1 MGVDGDVVANFAP
14 LPKEAIIPSALAGQ
28 RVLDLSTDFAGA
40 WCARLLADAGA
51 AVTMRAPHPL
61 RAVAPFDDGGQSIPA
76 RAALAHR
83 KSIEFADADSAW
95 RDLFVAADIIVDSAP
110 AGSDDRAWVDALAPT
125 AAIHV
130 TITPHGLTGA
140 RAHWPGN
147 ELTADALSGW
157 ASANGLAYR
166 EPLKSSGYQPA
177 YQAGTLAFGAAL
189 CALLHR
195 QAGGDGQ
202 RIDVAVDEVL
212 AMSFAPG
219 LLRSQYEDRPW
230 PRRDAVDFTTGPVPV
245 KDGYFALTLT
255 RPHFW
260 AGAMRLL
267 GLDDLADDPRLQT
280 NHARADAENK
290 KLFVDRVEA
299 AMKAWTK
306 DDLFAG
312 LSKIPA
318 VAGPAYTM
326 DELAA
331 NPQFEARGFFE
342 DVDSVRFPGAPFKMS
357 RTPLSVAAEP
367 SDAIEDGPKPS
378 RLPSNAR
385 GPLAGMR
392 GVVLTQAWAGSL
404 ATELLGLMG
413 AEIILVESR
422 TRLDSW
428 RGVASTPIAPALRE
442 RESAQ
447 NSWNCNALF
456 NSVNLNKQSVTLEL
470 SEPEGVETFKQL
482 VAQADF
488 VAENFSP
495 RVMGKLGIA
504 YDDLKA
510 VKDDIILCSISGF
523 GQTGP
528 WSPLPAIGG
537 TIEPA
542 SGMSALLGY
551 EGGAPMNSGQMYP
564 DAVAGLYGFG
574 ALALALYHRDRT
586 GEGQFIDMSMQ
597 EANFTFIGERWL
609 EYALNGTVPGTTGN
623 RHPAH
628 APHGIYPCAGTDRW
642 IAIAVETENQWS
654 ALCRVADQFDWTE
667 QFAGNR
673 KSDEDKLDKAIA
685 GWTKGQDRDALAQT
699 LAEAGVIAAP
709 VLNGLEVAHD
719 PVYRDRGAIQTIDHP
734 EAGAWPQ
741 PAIPFHLSQ
750 TPAAVTG
757 AAPIKG
763 AHSAEVFQR
772 LLGMEAAE
780 YERLVSAGVTGVEPP
795 SS

>member
-1 MGVDGDVVANFAP
+1 M
-14 LPKEAIIPSALAGQ
+14 
-28 RVLDLSTDFAGA
+28 
-40 WCARLLADAGA
+40 RL
-51 AVTMRAPHPL
+51 
-61 RAVAPFDDGGQSIPA
+61 VAPFDPDGNSIPA
-76 RAALAHR
+76 RLALAHR
-83 KSIEFADADSAW
+83 KPAEFAPDDPTWHA
-95 RDLFVAADIIVDSAP
+95 LFLAADIIVDSTP
-110 AGSDDRAWVDALAPT
+110 AGAGDRDWIDALAPDT
-125 AAIHV
+125 AIHV
-130 TITPHGLTGA
+130 TITSHGLTGA

-157 ASANGLAYR
+157 ASVNGLAER

-177 YQAGTLAFGAAL
+177 YQAGTLAFGAVL

-195 QAGGDGQ
+195 QKGGGGQ
-202 RIDVAVDEVL
+202 RIDVAMDEVL

-219 LLRSQYEDRPW
+219 LLRSLYEDKAW
-230 PRRDAVDFTTGPVPV
+230 PRRDTVDFTSGPVPV

-260 AGAMRLL
+260 AGAMHLL

-280 NHARADAENK
+280 NHARADKENK
-290 KLFVDRVEA
+290 RLFVERVET
-299 AMKAWTK
+299 AMRHWTK
-306 DDLFAG
+306 DDLMAG
-312 LSKIPA
+312 LSQIPV

-326 DELAA
+326 DELAQ
-331 NPQFEARGFFE
+331 NPQFEARQFFE
-342 DVDSVRFPGAPFKMS
+342 ERDGVTFPGAPFKMS
-357 RTPLSVAAEP
+357 RTPLSVSATAGDKVAAT
-367 SDAIEDGPKPS
+367 PKSSPRRS
-378 RLPSNAR
+378 AAK
-385 GPLAGMR
+385 GPLAGYR

-428 RGVASTPIAPALRE
+428 RGVPTTPMAPALRN
-442 RESAQ
+442 RDSAR
-447 NSWNCNALF
+447 NPWNCNALF

-470 SEPEGVETFKQL
+470 SEPEGVEAFKGL

-504 YDDLKA
+504 YKDLVA
-510 VKDDIILCSISGF
+510 VKDDIVLCSISGY

-564 DAVAGLYGFG
+564 DAAAGLYGFG
-574 ALALALYHRDRT
+574 AIALALYHRDRS

-609 EYALNGTVPGTTGN
+609 EYALTGTVPGPRGN
-623 RHPAH
+623 RHPAY
-628 APHGIYPCAGTDRW
+628 APHGIYPCAGADQW
-642 IAIAVETENQWS
+642 IAIAVETEDQWQS
-654 ALCRVADQFDWTE
+654 LCRVAGQTGLSE
-667 QFAGNR
+667 RFAGDR
-673 KSDEDKLDKAIA
+673 KAAEDALDAA
-685 GWTKGQDRDALAQT
+685 LGAWTKVQARDALART

-709 VLNGLEVAHD
+709 VLNGLEVTQD
-719 PVYRDRGAIQTIDHP
+719 PVFRARGAIQTIDHP
-734 EAGAWPQ
+734 EAGTWPQ
-741 PAIPFHLSQ
+741 AAIPCHLSA

-763 AHSAEVFQR
+763 ADSAAVFER
-772 LLGMEAAE
+772 LLGMSGDA
-780 YERLVSAGVTGVEPP
+780 YERLVAKGITGAGHP
-795 SS
+795 SG

>member
-1 MGVDGDVVANFAP
+1 MAS
-14 LPKEAIIPSALAGQ
+14 LRI
-28 RVLDLSTDFAGA
+28 LDLSTDFAGA

-51 AVTMRAPHPL
+51 AVTVREPHPL
-61 RAVAPFDDGGQSIPA
+61 RTVAPFDDDGLSIPA
-76 RAALAHR
+76 RVALAHR
-83 KSIEFADADSAW
+83 ESVELANDEAGWHGLFAGAD
-95 RDLFVAADIIVDSAP
+95 VIVDSAQ
-110 AGSDDRAWVDALAPT
+110 AGSDDRAWIDELASDS
-125 AAIHV
+125 AVQV

-147 ELTADALSGW
+147 ELSADALSGW
-157 ASANGLAYR
+157 ASVNGLSDR

-177 YQAGTLAFGAAL
+177 YQAGTLAFGAVL
-189 CALLHR
+189 CALLNR
-195 QAGGDGQ
+195 QAGGGGQ
-202 RIDVAVDEVL
+202 RIDVAMDEVL

-219 LLRSQYEDRPW
+219 VLRSLYNGEAW
-230 PRRDAVDFTTGPVPV
+230 PRRDTVDFTAGPVPV
-245 KDGYFALTLT
+245 KDGHFALTLT

-280 NHARADAENK
+280 NHARADAANK
-290 KLFVDRVEA
+290 KLFVERVES
-299 AMKAWTK
+299 AMKEWTK

-312 LSKIPA
+312 LSKIPV

-326 DELAA
+326 DELAK
-331 NPQFEARGFFE
+331 NPQFAAREFFE
-342 DVDSVRFPGAPFKMS
+342 DVDGVAFPGAPFKMS
-357 RTPLSVAAEP
+357 RTPLTVSRRTSSEKLVAR
-367 SDAIEDGPKPS
+367 PKPS
-378 RLPSNAR
+378 RNASNAS
-385 GPLAGMR
+385 GPLAGYR
-392 GVVLTQAWAGSL
+392 GLVLTQAWVGSL
-404 ATELLGLMG
+404 TTELLGLMG
-413 AEIILVESR
+413 AEIVLVESR

-428 RGVASTPIAPALRE
+428 RGVATTPMAPALRE
-442 RESAQ
+442 RESAK

-470 SEPEGVETFKQL
+470 SEPEGVDTFKRL

-504 YDDLKA
+504 YQDLCA
-510 VKDDIILCSISGF
+510 VKEDLILCSISGY

-574 ALALALYHRDRT
+574 AIALALYHRDRT

-609 EYALNGTVPGTTGN
+609 EYALTGAVPGPTGN

-628 APHGIYPCAGTDRW
+628 APHGIYPCAGTERW
-642 IAIAVETENQWS
+642 IAIAAETEDQWK
-654 ALCRVADQFDWTE
+654 ALCKIAKRPDWRVR
-667 QFAGNR
+667 FAGDR
-673 KSDEDKLDKAIA
+673 KAKEDKLDAAIA
-685 GWTKGQDRDALAQT
+685 GWCKGQDRDALAQT

-719 PVYRDRGAIQTIDHP
+719 PVFRERGAIQTIVHP

-741 PAIPFHLSQ
+741 PAIPCHFSA

-757 AAPIKG
+757 AAPVKG
-763 AHSAEVFQR
+763 AHSAAVFER
-772 LLGMEAAE
+772 LLGMDAAE
-780 YERLVSAGVTGVEPP
+780 YERLVAAGVTGLDDP